1 MVLQPP
7 PPRALATPRG
17 SGLPGVL
24 GLPPPPQPT
33 HGLPPLLLAP
43 PPLLL
48 LLLLLLLL
56 STPGAPCPFQCYCFG
71 SRETVSCSHVVLQE
85 LPQDLPTNVHNLSI
99 VGSNLTV
106 LHSAAF
112 AGEEL
117 PTAEGNSSHNSS
129 GGWAVRLANLTSLRL
144 NQDNIQVVED
154 GAFWGLP
161 HLASLDLSH
170 NPLGTL
176 GASAFRP
183 LPALSVLRLNAAV
196 QGLGDQLDA
205 ALHGLATLRRLE
217 LQANELTHLPP
228 SALELAQ
235 LELLDVQS
243 NALTRL
249 APAELRALGGETQGT
264 PTTPAAPGPRRL
276 RVCLAKNPLLCDCGA
291 RALLTLLYKTPWQVP
306 DARSLR
312 CAAPQALQGVSLLAL
327 NESTLTCAQGPPE
340 KDEVNEEGKGKGKEE
355 AEMEGDEEE
364 GTEGRD
370 EKGETGSGEEL
381 EASYV
386 FFGIVLALIGVVF
399 LMVLYLNRR
408 GIKRW
413 TRNLREACR
422 DQMEGYHYRYEQ
434 DADPRRS
441 GTASSSGTL

>member
-1 MVLQPP
+1 L
-7 PPRALATPRG
+7 
-17 SGLPGVL
+17 
-24 GLPPPPQPT
+24 
-33 HGLPPLLLAP
+33 
-43 PPLLL
+43 
-48 LLLLLLLL
+48 
-56 STPGAPCPFQCYCFG
+56 
-71 SRETVSCSHVVLQE
+71 
-85 LPQDLPTNVHNLSI
+85 I
-99 VGSNLTV
+99 
-106 LHSAAF
+106 
-112 AGEEL
+112 
-117 PTAEGNSSHNSS
+117 
-129 GGWAVRLANLTSLRL
+129 
-144 NQDNIQVVED
+144 
-154 GAFWGLP
+154 
-161 HLASLDLSH
+161 
-170 NPLGTL
+170 
-176 GASAFRP
+176 
-183 LPALSVLRLNAAV
+183 
-196 QGLGDQLDA
+196 QLDA

-243 NALTRL
+243 NALTGL

-264 PTTPAAPGPRRL
+264 PTTPTAPGPRRL

-291 RALLTLLYKTPWQVP
+291 RALLTLLYKTPRQVP

-327 NESTLTCAQGPPE
+327 NESTLTC
-340 KDEVNEEGKGKGKEE
+340 
-355 AEMEGDEEE
+355 
-364 GTEGRD
+364 
-370 EKGETGSGEEL
+370 EL

>member
-1 MVLQPP
+1 MVPRP
-7 PPRALATPRG
+7 SPPRAPAAARG

-24 GLPPPPQPT
+24 GPPPLPPPPP
-33 HGLPPLLLAP
+33 GLPPLLLAP

-56 STPGAPCPFQCYCFG
+56 STPAAPCPYQCYCFG
-71 SRETVSCSHVVLQE
+71 SRETIRCSHIVLQE
-85 LPQDLPTNVHNLSI
+85 LPRDLPADAHNLSI

-106 LHSAAF
+106 LRAAAF

-117 PTAEGNSSHNSS
+117 PTAEGNSSGG
-129 GGWAVRLANLTSLRL
+129 GGWAVRLANLTSLLL
-144 NQDNIQVVED
+144 NKDNIQVVED

-161 HLASLDLSH
+161 RLTSLDLSY
-170 NPLGTL
+170 NPLGVL
-176 GASAFRP
+176 GAAAFRL
-183 LPALSVLRLNAAV
+183 LPALRVLRLNAAV
-196 QGLGDQLDA
+196 RGLGEQLDA
-205 ALHGLATLRRLE
+205 AIRGLATLRRLE

-228 SALELAQ
+228 SALDLAQ
-235 LELLDVQS
+235 LELLDAQS
-243 NALTRL
+243 NALTGL
-249 APAELRALGGETQGT
+249 APVELRALGRETQGT
-264 PTTPAAPGPRRL
+264 PTAPGPRGL
-276 RVCLAKNPLLCDCGA
+276 SVCLAKNPLLCDCGV
-291 RALLTLLYKTPWQVP
+291 RALLTLLNKAPWQVP

-312 CAAPQALQGVSLLAL
+312 CAAPLTLQGVSLLAL
-327 NESTLTCAQGPPE
+327 NESKLSC
-340 KDEVNEEGKGKGKEE
+340 
-355 AEMEGDEEE
+355 
-364 GTEGRD
+364 GRD
-370 EKGETGSGEEL
+370 EKGQTGTGEEL

>member
-1 MVLQPP
+1 MVPRP
-7 PPRALATPRG
+7 SPPRAPAAARG

-24 GLPPPPQPT
+24 GPPPPPPPPP
-33 HGLPPLLLAP
+33 GLPPLLLAP

-56 STPGAPCPFQCYCFG
+56 STPAAPCPYQCYCFG
-71 SRETVSCSHVVLQE
+71 SRETIRCSHIVLQE
-85 LPQDLPTNVHNLSI
+85 LPRDLPADAHNLSI

-106 LHSAAF
+106 LRAAAF

-117 PTAEGNSSHNSS
+117 PTAEGNSSGG
-129 GGWAVRLANLTSLRL
+129 GGWAVRLANLTSLLL
-144 NQDNIQVVED
+144 NKDNIQVVED

-161 HLASLDLSH
+161 RLASLDLSY
-170 NPLGTL
+170 NPLSAL
-176 GASAFRP
+176 GASTFRL
-183 LPALSVLRLNAAV
+183 LPALSVLRLNAAAR
-196 QGLGDQLDA
+196 GLGEQLDA
-205 ALHGLATLRRLE
+205 ALRGLATLRRLE

-228 SALELAQ
+228 SALDLAQ
-235 LELLDVQS
+235 LEVLDAQS
-243 NALTRL
+243 NALTGL
-249 APAELRALGGETQGT
+249 APDELRALGRETQGT
-264 PTTPAAPGPRRL
+264 PTAPGPRGL
-276 RVCLAKNPLLCDCGA
+276 RVCLAKNPLLCDCGV
-291 RALLTLLYKTPWQVP
+291 RALLTLLYKAPWQVP

-312 CAAPQALQGVSLLAL
+312 CAAPQVLQGVSLLAL
-327 NESTLTCAQGPPE
+327 NESKLSCTQGPQE
-340 KDEVNEEGKGKGKEE
+340 KEEGDEEGKRRGKEE
-355 AEMEGDEEE
+355 GPEGNEEE

-370 EKGETGSGEEL
+370 EKGQTGTGEEL

>member
-1 MVLQPP
+1 MVPRPLQP
-7 PPRALATPRG
+7 RAPAAARS

-24 GLPPPPQPT
+24 GPPPPAPT
-33 HGLPPLLLAP
+33 PPGLSPLLLAP

-48 LLLLLLLL
+48 LLLLLLLMN
-56 STPGAPCPFQCYCFG
+56 TPAAPCPFQCYCLG
-71 SRETVSCSHVVLQE
+71 SPETIRCRHIVLQE
-85 LPQDLPTNVHNLSI
+85 LPRDLPTDAHNLSI

-106 LHSAAF
+106 LRAAAF

-117 PTAEGNSSHNSS
+117 PTAPGNGSGDG
-129 GGWAVRLANLTSLRL
+129 GGWAVRLANLTSLLL
-144 NQDNIQVVED
+144 NQDNIQVVEN

-161 HLASLDLSH
+161 RLATLDLSY
-170 NPLGTL
+170 NPLSAL
-176 GASAFRP
+176 GSAAFHL
-183 LPALSVLRLNAAV
+183 LPALSVLKLNAATS
-196 QGLGDQLDA
+196 GLGEQLDA
-205 ALHGLATLRRLE
+205 ALRGLATLRHLE
-217 LQANELTHLPP
+217 LKANELTHLPP
-228 SALELAQ
+228 SALKLTQ
-235 LELLDVQS
+235 LEQLDAQD
-243 NALTRL
+243 NALTGL
-249 APAELRALGGETQGT
+249 ALVELRALGGETQGT
-264 PTTPAAPGPRRL
+264 PTAPTAPGPIVLRL
-276 RVCLAKNPLLCDCGA
+276 CLANNPLRCDCGA
-291 RALLTLLYKTPWQVP
+291 RALLTLLNKALWRVP

-312 CAAPQALQGVSLLAL
+312 CAAPPALQGAPFLVLDESKLSCAL
-327 NESTLTCAQGPPE
+327 GPQEKEEENEKGQGR
-340 KDEVNEEGKGKGKEE
+340 GKEE
-355 AEMEGDEEE
+355 EEAAGNEEE

-370 EKGETGSGEEL
+370 EKGQPGTGEEL

>member
-1 MVLQPP
+1 MVPRPP
-7 PPRALATPRG
+7 PPRAPAAARG
-17 SGLPGVL
+17 SGLSGVL
-24 GLPPPPQPT
+24 GLAPPPPPPP
-33 HGLPPLLLAP
+33 GLPPLLLAP

-56 STPGAPCPFQCYCFG
+56 STPAAPCPFQCYCLG
-71 SRETVSCSHVVLQE
+71 SRETIRCSHIVLQE
-85 LPQDLPTNVHNLSI
+85 LPRDLPADAHNLSI

-106 LHSAAF
+106 LRAAAF

-117 PTAEGNSSHNSS
+117 PTAEGNSS
-129 GGWAVRLANLTSLRL
+129 GGEGWPVRLANLTSLQL

-161 HLASLDLSH
+161 RLASLDLSH
-170 NPLGTL
+170 NPLGAL
-176 GASAFRP
+176 GAAAFRP
-183 LPALSVLRLNAAV
+183 LPALSVLRLNAAAR
-196 QGLGDQLDA
+196 GLAEQLDD
-205 ALHGLATLRRLE
+205 ALRGLAALRRLE

-228 SALELAQ
+228 SALELAH
-235 LELLDVQS
+235 LELLDAQS
-243 NALTRL
+243 NALTGL
-249 APAELRALGGETQGT
+249 APVELRALGGETQGT
-264 PTTPAAPGPRRL
+264 PTTPTAPGPRRL
-276 RVCLAKNPLLCDCGA
+276 SVCLAKNPLLCDCGA
-291 RALLTLLYKTPWQVP
+291 RALLTLLHKTPWRVP
-306 DARSLR
+306 DARFLR
-312 CAAPQALQGVSLLAL
+312 CAAPQALQGISLLAL
-327 NESTLTCAQGPPE
+327 NESKLSCGQGPQE
-340 KDEVNEEGKGKGKEE
+340 KGEGNEEEKGRGKEG
-355 AEMEGDEEE
+355 EGAAGNVEE
-364 GTEGRD
+364 GTEGGD
-370 EKGETGSGEEL
+370 EKGQPGTGEEL

>member
-1 MVLQPP
+1 MVPRPP
-7 PPRALATPRG
+7 LPRAPAAARG

-24 GLPPPPQPT
+24 GPPPPPPPPPPP
-33 HGLPPLLLAP
+33 GLPSLLLAP

-56 STPGAPCPFQCYCFG
+56 STPATPCPFQCYCFG
-71 SRETVSCSHVVLQE
+71 SREMIRCSHIVLQE
-85 LPQDLPTNVHNLSI
+85 LPRDLPTDAHNLSI

-106 LHSAAF
+106 LRAAAF

-117 PTAEGNSSHNSS
+117 STAEGNSSGG
-129 GGWAVRLANLTSLRL
+129 GGWAVRLANLTSLLL

-161 HLASLDLSH
+161 HLASLDLSY
-170 NPLGTL
+170 NPLGAL
-176 GASAFRP
+176 GASAFRL
-183 LPALSVLRLNAAV
+183 LPSLSVLRLNAAV
-196 QGLGDQLDA
+196 RGLGEQLDA
-205 ALHGLATLRRLE
+205 ALRGLATLRRLE

-235 LELLDVQS
+235 LELLDAQS
-243 NALTRL
+243 NALTGL
-249 APAELRALGGETQGT
+249 APVELRALGRETQGT
-264 PTTPAAPGPRRL
+264 PTTPTAPGPRGL

-291 RALLTLLYKTPWQVP
+291 RGLLTLLYKAPWQVP

-312 CAAPQALQGVSLLAL
+312 CAAPQALRGVSLLAL
-327 NESTLTCAQGPPE
+327 NESKLSCARGPQE
-340 KDEVNEEGKGKGKEE
+340 KEGGNEDGERRGKEE
-355 AEMEGDEEE
+355 GAEGNEEE
-364 GTEGRD
+364 GTEGKD
-370 EKGETGSGEEL
+370 EKGQAGTGEEL

-434 DADPRRS
+434 DADPQRS